1 MPYRTKK
8 QCARPGCFR
17 SVKAGQRYCN
27 IHRRANTYTQKM
39 YNYKW
44 HKARTNYL
52 IDHPLCILC
61 QKEGFIVSATV
72 VDHIRPHK
80 GNLNLFWD
88 EKNWQPL
95 CQTCHNKKTM
105 KENKNE

>member
-1 MPYRTKK
+1 M
-8 QCARPGCFR
+8 
-17 SVKAGQRYCN
+17 
-27 IHRRANTYTQKM
+27 YTQKM

-44 HKARTNYL
+44 HKARTNFL
-52 IDHPLCILC
+52 IDHPLCIKC

-88 EKNWQPL
+88 ENNWQPL
-95 CQTCHNKKTM
+95 CQRCHNKKTM
-105 KENKNE
+105 EENKNE